1 MLRLQ
6 QQVIIEQVPTTSEP
20 DRNKTL
26 YFPAIKN
33 VTINESFDDLT
44 TTAVVVLPR
53 NLKFED
59 RNIYEGADPLI
70 RRGDKIKLSSGYYP
84 NLEVRFDGY
93 ISKIDNN
100 VPVELKCEDK
110 MWAVKQ
116 VVCPN
121 MSLTDISL
129 RDLIDLV
136 FDSYSYAGKEG
147 IEIKVLENYNIA
159 SIRINEASIGVILKK
174 LRDEFGTYSF
184 FKDNILY
191 VGLAYYPDLA
201 KEQTFLF
208 EKSMI
213 ETELEYLKKDDV
225 KIKVKGILV
234 KEDNTREEI
243 TVGDADGDLRTVFQ
257 YGGSVDDLKRTINAF
272 LEQMNY
278 TGYYGSFTTF
288 LEPKVTHGD
297 YAILNSYKYPERK
310 GKYLIKSVT
319 TSFGVDGGR
328 QQIELERRIA

>member
-6 QQVIIEQVPTTSEP
+6 QHVLITQVPTKTEP
-20 DRNKTL
+20 NRNKVL

-33 VTINESFDDLT
+33 VTINETFDDLT
-44 TTAVVVLPR
+44 NTAQVVLPR

-59 RNIYEGADPLI
+59 RNIYEGDDPLI
-70 RRGDKIKLSSGYYP
+70 RRGDKIKLSAGYAP
-84 NLEVRFDGY
+84 NMETRFEGY

-100 VPVELKCEDK
+100 VPVELKCEDA
-110 MWAVKQ
+110 MWLLKQ
-116 VVCPN
+116 RIVPN
-121 MSLTDISL
+121 KTFQNAKLT
-129 RDLIDLV
+129 
-136 FDSYSYAGKEG
+136 E
-147 IEIKVLENYNIA
+147 VLEYITKGA
-159 SIRINEASIGVILKK
+159 DVQFYCTEVKGFDLRINEASIGTILKK
-174 LRDEFGTYSF
+174 LRDELGIYSWF
-184 FKDNILY
+184 RNGELY

-201 KEQTFLF
+201 KAQTFLF
-208 EKSMI
+208 EKSII
-213 ETELEYLKKDDV
+213 ESNLEYLKKDDV

-234 KEDNTREEI
+234 NEDNTREEI
-243 TVGDADGDLRTVFQ
+243 SVGDADGDLRTVFQ
-257 YGGSVDDLKRTINAF
+257 YGGTIDNLKDTIKSF
-272 LEQMNY
+272 LEQSNY

-328 QQIELERRIA
+328 QEIELERRIA

>member
-26 YFPAIKN
+26 YFPATKN

-201 KEQTFLF
+201 KEQTVRF

-213 ETELEYLKKDDV
+213 ETELEYPGQIRV
-225 KIKVKGILV
+225 TVV
-234 KEDNTREEI
+234 RESRTTEI
-243 TVGDADGDLRTVFQ
+243 A
-257 YGGSVDDLKRTINAF
+257 K
-272 LEQMNY
+272 
-278 TGYYGSFTTF
+278 
-288 LEPKVTHGD
+288 
-297 YAILNSYKYPERK
+297 
-310 GKYLIKSVT
+310 
-319 TSFGVDGGR
+319 
-328 QQIELERRIA
+328 